1 MFHILSGL
9 NHGLV
14 QRQKSSWEKVP
25 SKYRKTMDDL
35 TTFMNPFH
43 NMAKYRELQRSA
55 TPPLVPFFPILK
67 KDLTFLYDGN
77 ETQVDGLVNF
87 EKLRM
92 LSQQIRVIKH
102 FCQQPI
108 MVNLCLPLQSAILIC
123 LSLCSLTL
131 LRWTWGDWEE
141 CSRAYITQFV
151 FETGTTRPTWRPS
164 QTTPSRMS
172 SIM

>member
-14 QRQKSSWEKVP
+14 QRQRSSWEKVP
-25 SKYRKTMDDL
+25 SKYRKMMDDL
-35 TTFMNPFH
+35 TGFMNPFH
-43 NMAKYRELQRSA
+43 NMAKYRELQRNT
-55 TPPLVPFFPILK
+55 TPPLIPFFPILK

-92 LSQQIRVIKH
+92 LSQQIRVIKN

-108 MVNLCLPLQSAILIC
+108 MVNETLSITILGNVHVYC
-123 LSLCSLTL
+123 QVSLC
-131 LRWTWGDWEE
+131 
-141 CSRAYITQFV
+141 
-151 FETGTTRPTWRPS
+151 
-164 QTTPSRMS
+164 
-172 SIM
+172 